1 MVVVVVVVMLA
12 STHKRADTEIVVVG
26 SVVPS
31 LKRHRGLSTGGV
43 APTHNRPDTE
53 IVVVM
58 VVMPPLDGH
67 RGIMRSDGGDASP
80 RRTQR
85 YYRE

>member
-1 MVVVVVVVMLA
+1 M
-12 STHKRADTEIVVVG
+12 
-26 SVVPS
+26 
-31 LKRHRGLSTGGV
+31 V

-67 RGIMRSDGGDASP
+67 RGIMRSGGGGASLE
-80 RRTQR
+80 RHRWYSGGGTLR
-85 YYRE
+85 YE